1 MMWIANSKSLDERVS
16 VPCSLY
22 TRMLGLSFMSCSQ
35 RQSQASL
42 LSLAGLGLL
51 SSERLFFPLF
61 HVQSVLHTE
70 SVASWKGASI
80 SFWGPADAWR
90 AGPLMWMA
98 EFALGL
104 PWCVPSEG
112 SSADLAYLTHGRAVR
127 RRKLVCVLPWMV
139 RTGSLCLHCSLR
151 VRITKCV

>member
-70 SVASWKGASI
+70 SVASWKGASYLLL
-80 SFWGPADAWR
+80 R
-90 AGPLMWMA
+90 AGRCLESRALNVNGWVCTRVAMVCAIGRQLCWFSVSDPWESCA
-98 EFALGL
+98 EEEAGL
-104 PWCVPSEG
+104 YAAVNGADRLTMPSLQ
-112 SSADLAYLTHGRAVR
+112 SACTNH
-127 RRKLVCVLPWMV
+127 
-139 RTGSLCLHCSLR
+139 
-151 VRITKCV
+151 